1 MIEAGIPHTL
11 QYYYSILREKINMN
25 KGFFSH
31 CSKALL
37 IPTAFFLIAATA
49 EVAGAQTRVYNPIS
63 INPGAEVSDSLTDQ
77 DIPTGEQGFAR
88 DYVVNLTSGDQVT
101 IDLASDSFDAVVILL
116 ANDGTTVGQNDDGTD
131 GTTNSLLFVRIKE
144 TGRYIV
150 RVRAFGPTGSG
161 PFKLKVTRL
170 RPIE

>member
-1 MIEAGIPHTL
+1 
-11 QYYYSILREKINMN
+11 MN
-25 KGFFSH
+25 KGFLSS
-31 CSKALL
+31 CSKTLM

-63 INPGAEVSDSLTDQ
+63 INPGAEISDSLTDQ

-88 DYVVNLTSGDQVT
+88 DYVVNLTKGDQVA
-101 IDLASDSFDAVVILL
+101 IDLSSDSFDAVITLL
-116 ANDGTTVGQNDDGTD
+116 ASDGTTIGQNDDGPD
-131 GTTNSLLFVRIKE
+131 GTTNSLLFLRVKE

-161 PFKLKVTRL
+161 PFKLKITRL
-170 RPIE
+170 RPVE